1 MTSIPPESARPQAL
15 AGLKSDVMA
24 AEIGDIS
31 FYGRDLQR
39 AECVL
44 ATASGRLFCS
54 DRRGGVMVIEPD
66 GRQQLRGTSAMVP
79 NGIAL
84 QRDGSILVANLG
96 PDGGVWQLDAQGQAK
111 PWLMEVEGRH
121 LPRVNFVTTDAQ
133 DRTWIC
139 VSATDTDEL
148 YPVDAATGYI
158 VLHDKSGTRVV
169 ADRLR
174 YTNEVRLSA
183 DGQSMYVNETFGR
196 CLSRLRIGP
205 GGVLTQRETVAEFEA
220 GDFPDGMALDV
231 QGGVWVVCV
240 GSNRVY
246 RVTEDGKRH
255 TMIDDSRPQ
264 DVERLEQALVA
275 KQLTRPLLSGASGK
289 QLKNITSLAFGGP
302 DLRTAYMG
310 SLAGDSLAVF
320 RSPVAGL
327 PLAHWNFG

>member
-1 MTSIPPESARPQAL
+1 MGAVT
-15 AGLKSDVMA
+15 
-24 AEIGDIS
+24 GDIGAIG
-31 FYGRDLQR
+31 FYGRGLQR

-44 ATASGRLFCS
+44 ATASGRIFTS
-54 DRRGGVMVIEPD
+54 DKRGGVMVIEAE

-84 QRDGSILVANLG
+84 QRDGSFLIANLG
-96 PDGGVWQLDAQGQAK
+96 ADGGVWEMDAQGNAR
-111 PWLMEVEGRH
+111 PWLMEFEGKQ

-139 VSATDTDEL
+139 VSATDTDEH

-158 VLHDKSGTRVV
+158 LLQDKSGTRLV
-169 ADRLR
+169 ADGMR

-196 CLSRLRIGP
+196 CLSRLRIGAD
-205 GGVLTQRETVAEFEA
+205 GVLRQRETVAEFDA
-220 GDFPDGMALDV
+220 GDFPDGMALDA

-246 RVTEDGKRH
+246 RVTEDGQRH
-255 TMIDDSRPQ
+255 TIIDDSRPEVV
-264 DVERLEQALVA
+264 DRLEKALVA
-275 KQLTRPLLSGASGK
+275 RELTRPMLSAASGK
-289 QLKNITSLAFGGP
+289 RLKNITSLAFGGP

-327 PLAHWNFG
+327 PLAHWHWG